1 MQIEEQDAED
11 QHEDE
16 NVLPSDAQNNE
27 ENDIPTE
34 NLQQSMYY
42 TGCILFYAGYA

>member
-1 MQIEEQDAED
+1 MQIEEQDVED

-16 NVLPSDAQNNE
+16 NVLPSDVQNNE

-42 TGCILFYAGYA
+42 WMYSVLCRYA